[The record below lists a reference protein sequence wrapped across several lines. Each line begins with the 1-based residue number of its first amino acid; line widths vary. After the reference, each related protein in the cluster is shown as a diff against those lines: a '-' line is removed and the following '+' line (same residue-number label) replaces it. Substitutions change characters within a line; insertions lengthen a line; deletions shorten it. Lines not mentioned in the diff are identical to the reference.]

1 MGPEMNP
8 VPHEQQSSRMSLVQ
22 GWKHE
27 NVRLYTIAFAMV
39 CAVVLMFSV
48 LLYGTSLKSVTII
61 VDGKKLQVE
70 TRQATTQRLLDEQ
83 AVKIGP
89 HDRLSADLQA
99 PVRHGDVLTVVRSIP
114 IQVTMRGETRTL
126 YTTKK
131 TVREALYASSY
142 VMDSDDKLMPAPEA
156 AIRAGLQVKIVQ
168 VNTMFIEQTK
178 TIPYDVVTKKDS
190 SLSLGKQKI
199 IRPGQNGEILK
210 KIKKTF
216 EDGKMTSIQVLDER
230 VVASKQDRV
239 VSVGTSKP
247 VQVASTP
254 MPVIGT
260 IKKSGVHFSVKKVLS
275 NVTLT
280 AYSADYQSTRKKKGS
295 KGYGVTASGTKVKEG
310 QTIAVDPKVIP
321 IGYWVY
327 IEGVGFRR
335 AEDRGSAVKG
345 AKIDVFFDTHREAV
359 QFGRQKGKTV
369 YIIGPSQ
376 PKAH

>member
-1 MGPEMNP
+1 
-8 VPHEQQSSRMSLVQ
+8 
-22 GWKHE
+22 
-27 NVRLYTIAFAMV
+27 
-39 CAVVLMFSV
+39 MFSV

-61 VDGKKLQVE
+61 VDGKKLHVE
-70 TRQATTQRLLDEQ
+70 TRQATIQRLLDEQ
-83 AVKIGP
+83 AVKVGP
-89 HDRLSADLQA
+89 HDRLSARLQA
-99 PVRHGDVLTVVRSIP
+99 PVHHGAVLTVVRSIP
-114 IQVTMRGETRTL
+114 IQVTMRGQTRTL

-131 TVREALYASSY
+131 TVQEALYASSY
-142 VMDSDDKLMPAPEA
+142 VTDRDDKLLPAPDA
-156 AIRAGLQVKIVQ
+156 PVRPGMQVKIVQ

-178 TIPYDVVTKKDS
+178 TIPYDVITKKDS
-190 SLSLGKQKI
+190 NLMVGKQKTV
-199 IRPGQNGEILK
+199 RPGQNGEIVK
-210 KIKKTF
+210 KIMKTF
-216 EDGKMTSIQVLDER
+216 EDGEMTDIQVLDER
-230 VVASKQDRV
+230 VVASKQDQI

-247 VQVASTP
+247 VQVASVATP
-254 MPVIGT
+254 AFGT
-260 IKKSGVHFSVKKVLS
+260 IKKSGVHFSVKKVLN

-295 KGYGVTASGTKVKEG
+295 KGYGVTSSGAKVKEG

-369 YIIGPSQ
+369 YLIGPSK